1 MRKGLLALACLAGL
15 LTAGPAL
22 ALEYRSVAAPSILYD
37 APSVQGKKLYII
49 ARQTPVEVVVS
60 LDKWVKVRDMAG
72 GLTWIERSHLSD
84 QRTVQV
90 SAARATV
97 RQKPDETAPPV
108 FEANR
113 DVVLDMSEPP
123 AAGWV
128 KVRHRDGLVG
138 YVRVT
143 EVWGL

>member
-1 MRKGLLALACLAGL
+1 MRKGPFVLAGL
-15 LTAGPAL
+15 AVVFAAAPAF

-37 APSVQGKKLYII
+37 APSEQGKRLYVV

-60 LDKWVKVRDMAG
+60 LDKWVKVRDMGG
-72 GLTWIERSHLSD
+72 GLSWIERGRLSE
-84 QRTVQV
+84 QRTLQV

-97 RQKPDETAPPV
+97 RQKPEESAPAV
-108 FEANR
+108 FEAAR
-113 DVVLDMSEPP
+113 DVILELAEPP

-128 KVRHRDGLVG
+128 KVRHRDGLTG